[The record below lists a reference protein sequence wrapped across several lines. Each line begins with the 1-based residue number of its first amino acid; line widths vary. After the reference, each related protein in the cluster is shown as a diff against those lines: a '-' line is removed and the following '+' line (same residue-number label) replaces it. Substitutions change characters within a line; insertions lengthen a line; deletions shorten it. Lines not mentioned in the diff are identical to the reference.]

1 MTLNMLTIAQMRKK
15 HSPIR
20 PDRRAGAML
29 ATLFGLL
36 CLMAAT
42 SVHAAPQSI
51 KGLGSQDAL
60 LVLDPTGQVV
70 FSHNPDR
77 PMVPASTLKVL
88 TSLAAFHYLGADY
101 RFPTDFFL
109 DADHNLVIKG
119 YGDPLLISEII
130 APLTHELAARL
141 PSEIHDILLD
151 ATYFEGPQT
160 IPGVSTSTNPYDAP
174 IGALCANFNTV
185 FFTHVGGRL
194 QSAEEQTPLLPMVE
208 ERIRRSGLKEGR
220 IVLSPDQDEPTR
232 YAGQLFRY
240 FLEREGVVVRG
251 EVRLVTTPVSG
262 ASLVYR
268 QLSPYR
274 LPQVVQR
281 LLEYSNNFTANQL
294 LMTMGAWCYGPP
306 ATLDKGVRALTVYAR
321 DVVGVQRGVFVEGSG
336 ISRLNRLSVR
346 DMTLILSH
354 FSPHFHL
361 MRSKNR
367 EYYKTGTLKGV
378 RTRVGYIEVQS
389 GQLYSFA
396 LFRNR
401 SGSTTAPV
409 MRQVHRA
416 LSANSP

>member
-1 MTLNMLTIAQMRKK
+1 
-15 HSPIR
+15 
-20 PDRRAGAML
+20 ML
-29 ATLFGLL
+29 ATLVGLL
-36 CLMAAT
+36 CLLAVTRA
-42 SVHAAPQSI
+42 HAAPQNI

-109 DADHNLVIKG
+109 DADHNLAIKG

-130 APLTHELAARL
+130 APLARELAVRL

-151 ATYFEGPQT
+151 GTYFEGPQT
-160 IPGVSTSTNPYDAP
+160 MPGVSTSTNPYDAP

-185 FFTHVGGRL
+185 FFTHADGRL
-194 QSAEEQTPLLPMVE
+194 QSAEEQTPLLPMVA

-232 YAGQLFRY
+232 YVGQLFRY

-251 EVRLVTTPVSG
+251 EVRLVTNPVSG

-294 LMTMGAWCYGPP
+294 LMAMGAWCYGPP
-306 ATLDKGVRALTVYAR
+306 ATLDKGVRALTAYAR
-321 DVVGVQRGVFVEGSG
+321 DVVGVQQGVFVEGSG
-336 ISRLNRLSVR
+336 ISRRNRLSVR
-346 DMTLILSH
+346 DMALILSH
-354 FSPHFHL
+354 FRPHFHL
-361 MRSKNR
+361 MTSKNR
-367 EYYKTGTLKGV
+367 EFYKTGTLKGV

-389 GQLYSFA
+389 GQFYSFA

-401 SGSTTAPV
+401 PGSTTDPV

-416 LSANSP
+416 LSAHSP